1 MYRLNHVILYSQAT
15 KIFVLYFNDKHSNY
29 HYFELFQRTLLP
41 EGEKRLPGQL
51 YYEALCFKAVNQSIG
66 RAIRHSKDYAVLVLA
81 DLRYARSS
89 SQSSLPGW
97 IARQLKVTESF
108 GPSIASV
115 SKVCSFDSSFCIWI

>member
-1 MYRLNHVILYSQAT
+1 M
-15 KIFVLYFNDKHSNY
+15 
-29 HYFELFQRTLLP
+29 TLLP

-66 RAIRHSKDYAVLVLA
+66 RAIRHSKDYAALVLA

-97 IARQLKVTESF
+97 IARRLKVTESF

-115 SKVCSFDSSFCIWI
+115 SKVYVPLIHHFAFGSSFIIVIFN